1 MYYTLAMKQKG
12 VQPLTWELDIHD
24 TLTSVHATLDHLISR
39 CLDDKDC
46 SMEYINRIYGIKR
59 EVGKLA
65 NDDYLCDNA
74 VRKNPEQF
82 RD

>member
-1 MYYTLAMKQKG
+1 MYCTLDMKKKG
-12 VQPLTWELDIHD
+12 LKPLTWELDIHD
-24 TLTSVHATLDHLISR
+24 TLTSVDSTLDHLISR

-46 SMEYINRIYGIKR
+46 DMNYIYRIRAIKQ

-65 NDDYLCDNA
+65 YEDRLCYNA

-82 RD
+82 KD